1 MKARIILIIAI
12 FCTFAAKA
20 WGEIITKTYC
30 FGGSQSGNTFQ
41 GYFYEEGKPGARYT
55 CFPKPWTFEST
66 ASIHA
71 TLPDGITVNFA
82 SSNNRIAVYENRAL
96 NVQGDVTVTVGGDTN
111 NYYIWQVVLYNDNGS
126 MAFNETN
133 WGANVESTHTF
144 SKAINAGFFNKLVIT
159 YSDIDIYLIDESSTT
174 ISGVDNEYLYAGSP
188 ISPKPEVECNGRIL
202 IRFTHYRC
210 SYSKYDSPGTAT
222 LTIEGLSPFHGEVT
236 RDYIIVDPALVPVE
250 WKAGSTVEVTED
262 YTVSSSINVTG
273 TGNVNLV
280 IADGVTLTAKR
291 GITIADGATL
301 TVEGPGSVNVKGSVG
316 YNGSDGS
323 NGGAGGAGGMGGAG
337 ITGSLIVNGGSIS
350 ISGGRGGT
358 GGTGGNSYSGGAGGA
373 GGMGGAGI
381 TGSLIVNGG
390 SISISGGAGG
400 AGGKGGYGVG
410 DGGEGGAGG
419 TGGAGGA
426 GICNSLVVNGGSIC
440 INGGKAGLG
449 GEGGQGASSGRPGYT
464 GRYGVGIGG
473 TVTCTVVGYV
483 IQESTNESNWDNLSS
498 GSTSNRRYVR
508 VLESNTISL
517 SAQQANFAGQTHYWT
532 TFYHSSNSYTLP
544 SGARAFYMG
553 SDHALNLIGDGSVI
567 PAGCAV
573 VIMADSA
580 SLEITCPSNSAPSVT
595 GNILRGTSSAI
606 QAPSGAH
613 VMSQVGN
620 TFGFFEYSGEIP
632 AGKAYY
638 VE

>member
-55 CFPKPWTFEST
+55 CFPSPWTFGST

-82 SSNNRIAVYENRAL
+82 SSNNRIAVYEDRAL
-96 NVQGDVTVTVGGDTN
+96 NVQGDVTVTVGGGTN

-174 ISGVDNEYLYAGSP
+174 ISGVDEEYLYAGLP
-188 ISPKPEVECNGRIL
+188 ITPMPEVECNGREL
-202 IRFTHYRC
+202 IRSTHYSC
-210 SYSKYDSPGTAT
+210 IYNNFDSPGTAT
-222 LTIEGLSPFHGEVT
+222 LTIEGLSPFHGGVT
-236 RDYIIVDPALVPVE
+236 RDYTIVDPALVPVE
-250 WKAGSTVEVTED
+250 WTAGSTVEVTED
-262 YTVSSSINVTG
+262 YTASSSINVTG
-273 TGNVNLV
+273 TGNVKLV
-280 IADGVTLTAKR
+280 IADGVTLTAQR
-291 GITIADGATL
+291 GITIADDATL
-301 TVEGPGSVNVKGSVG
+301 TVEGPGSLTVTNDGVVNGE
-316 YNGSDGS
+316 NGH
-323 NGGAGGAGGMGGAG
+323 AG
-337 ITGSLIVNGGSIS
+337 ITGSLIVNGGNTHIR
-350 ISGGRGGT
+350 GGRGGSANGMNST
-358 GGTGGNSYSGGAGGA
+358 GGQ
-373 GGMGGAGI
+373 GGAGI
-381 TGSLIVNGG
+381 TGSLTVNGG
-390 SISISGGAGG
+390 SIHIQG
-400 AGGKGGYGVG
+400 G
-410 DGGEGGAGG
+410 DGGFGIVGGMGFNYTNGG
-419 TGGAGGA
+419 DGGD
-426 GICNSLVVNGGSIC
+426 GICNSLVVNGGTVYVSAGFC
-440 INGGKAGLG
+440 GVGGK
-449 GEGGQGASSGRPGYT
+449 SGHA
-464 GRYGVGIGG
+464 GVGIGG

-483 IQESTNESNWDNLSS
+483 IQESADENIWYNLSS

-517 SAQQANFAGQTHYWT
+517 SAQQANFAGQTYWT
-532 TFYHSSNSYTLP
+532 TFYHSSNSYNLP

-553 SDHALNLIGDGSVI
+553 SDHALYLIGDGSVI

-573 VIMADSA
+573 VIMAESA
-580 SLEITCPSNSAPSVT
+580 SLEITYPSKSAPSVT
-595 GNILRGTSSAI
+595 GNILLGTSSAI

-613 VMSQVGN
+613 VMSQVGE

>member
-55 CFPKPWTFEST
+55 CFPSPWTFGST

-71 TLPDGITVNFA
+71 TLPDGITINFA
-82 SSNNRIAVYENRAL
+82 SSNNRIAVYEDRAL
-96 NVQGDVTVTVGGDTN
+96 NVQGDVTVTVGGGTN

-174 ISGVDNEYLYAGSP
+174 ISGVDNEYLYAGSAITP
-188 ISPKPEVECNGRIL
+188 EPEVECNGREL
-202 IRFTHYRC
+202 IRSTHYSC
-210 SYSKYDSPGTAT
+210 IYNNFDSPGTAT
-222 LTIEGLSPFHGEVT
+222 LTIEGLSPFHGGVT
-236 RDYIIVDPALVPVE
+236 RDYTIVDPALVPVE
-250 WKAGSTVEVTED
+250 WTAGSTVEVTED
-262 YTVSSSINVTG
+262 YTASSSINVTG
-273 TGNVNLV
+273 TGNVKLV
-280 IADGVTLTAKR
+280 IADGVTLTAQR
-291 GITIADGATL
+291 GITIADDATL
-301 TVEGPGSVNVKGSVG
+301 TVEGPGSLTVTNDGVVNGE
-316 YNGSDGS
+316 NGH
-323 NGGAGGAGGMGGAG
+323 AG
-337 ITGSLIVNGGSIS
+337 ITGSLIVNGGNTHIR
-350 ISGGRGGT
+350 GGRGGSANGMNST
-358 GGTGGNSYSGGAGGA
+358 GGQ
-373 GGMGGAGI
+373 GGAGI
-381 TGSLIVNGG
+381 TGSLTVNGG
-390 SISISGGAGG
+390 SIHIQG
-400 AGGKGGYGVG
+400 G
-410 DGGEGGAGG
+410 DGGFGIVGGMGFNYTNGG
-419 TGGAGGA
+419 DGGD
-426 GICNSLVVNGGSIC
+426 GICNSLVVNGGTVYVSAGFC
-440 INGGKAGLG
+440 GVGGK
-449 GEGGQGASSGRPGYT
+449 SGHA
-464 GRYGVGIGG
+464 GVGIGG

-483 IQESTNESNWDNLSS
+483 IQESADENIWYNLSS

-517 SAQQANFAGQTHYWT
+517 SAQQANFAGQTYWT
-532 TFYHSSNSYTLP
+532 TFYHSSNSYNLP

-553 SDHALNLIGDGSVI
+553 SDHALYLIGDGSVI

-573 VIMADSA
+573 VIMAESA
-580 SLEITCPSNSAPSVT
+580 SLEITYPSKSAPSVT
-595 GNILRGTSSAI
+595 GNILLGTSSAI

-613 VMSQVGN
+613 VMSQVGE

>member
-12 FCTFAAKA
+12 LCTFAGKA
-20 WGEIITKTYC
+20 WGETITKTYC

-41 GYFYEEGKPGARYT
+41 GYFYEEGKPGASYT
-55 CFPKPWTFEST
+55 CFPSPWTFEST

-71 TLPDGITVNFA
+71 TLSDGITVNFA
-82 SSNNRIAVYENRAL
+82 SSNNRIAVYEGRAL
-96 NVQGDVTVTVGGDTN
+96 NVQGDVTVTVGGGSTK
-111 NYYIWQVVLYNDNGS
+111 NYYIWQVVLYNYNGS
-126 MAFNETN
+126 MAFDETN
-133 WGANVESTHTF
+133 WGSDVESTHTF
-144 SKAINAGFFNKLVIT
+144 SKTIKAGFFNKLVIT

-174 ISGVDNEYLYAGSP
+174 ISGVDEEYLYASLP
-188 ISPKPEVECNGRIL
+188 ITPEPEVECNGREL
-202 IRFTHYRC
+202 IRSTHYNC
-210 SYSKYDSPGTAT
+210 IYNNYNSPGTAT
-222 LTIEGLSPFHGEVT
+222 LTIEGLSPFHGGVT
-236 RDYIIVDPALVPVE
+236 RDYTIVDPALVPVE
-250 WKAGSTVEVTED
+250 WTAGSTVEVTED
-262 YTVSSSINVTG
+262 YMALSSINVTG
-273 TGNVNLV
+273 TGNLKLV

-291 GITIADGATL
+291 GITIADSATL

-316 YNGSDGS
+316 YDGS
-323 NGGAGGAGGMGGAG
+323 MGGAG

-358 GGTGGNSYSGGAGGA
+358 GGTGGDSYSGGAGGA

-390 SISISGGAGG
+390 SISISGGSGG

-464 GRYGVGIGG
+464 GRYGVGIDG
-473 TVTCTVVGYV
+473 TVTCTVFGYV

-532 TFYHSSNSYTLP
+532 TFYHSSNSYNLP

-573 VIMADSA
+573 VID
-580 SLEITCPSNSAPSVT
+580 ITKFAK
-595 GNILRGTSSAI
+595 
-606 QAPSGAH
+606 
-613 VMSQVGN
+613 
-620 TFGFFEYSGEIP
+620 F
-632 AGKAYY
+632 
-638 VE
+638 